1 MVGSPQHAQH
11 THRAHDLVE
20 SRSDQ
25 LRRERVAT
33 GVVIMLALLIGIA
46 ISAGAMLVI
55 MNP

>member
-1 MVGSPQHAQH
+1 MVGSPQH

-20 SRSDQ
+20 ARPDQ

-46 ISAGAMLVI
+46 ISVGAMLVV